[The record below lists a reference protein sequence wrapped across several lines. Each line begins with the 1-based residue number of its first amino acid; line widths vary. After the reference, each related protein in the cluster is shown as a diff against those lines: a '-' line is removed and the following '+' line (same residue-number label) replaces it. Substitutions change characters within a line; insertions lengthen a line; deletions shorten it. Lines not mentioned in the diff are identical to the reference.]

1 MPQRRVKKPEV
12 WINGSFAPFAHA
24 VSVYQGV
31 GGLRMNAAE
40 VQIDLGH
47 HGYNKRNIDRTLG
60 DGLGVTI
67 EVFTR
72 GASRVHLGVADR
84 EEARISGQESKT
96 LISTLPPRWF
106 GKTLWGQRQYNPG
119 SSRLRHPLVDD
130 TITFNP
136 IVDGKYEPN
145 MRTNF
150 LPGAGYNIFVDPG
163 ATKSQSSRNYHGIAN
178 GAHEW
183 RLADALK
190 YVCWESNPLEERI
203 LNPAVNGNGEVDG
216 MKLDQVLFNMTLR
229 TGGYLPETLDAL
241 LEPFG
246 YTWFVDVA
254 AGGKPQMHVMKLGEP
269 WTNLKTYLYL
279 QRPGSVVSIAE
290 SDTSELL
297 ALDIAHSDTDR
308 INAVRTR
315 GGRKL
320 IEATFELIPGW
331 DKQYDGYWHE
341 DQQNYLPAK
350 DEPAWKTSPHLQ
362 DVHRK
367 WVLNEAGDY
376 NTLRGV
382 STTDLS
388 VLLQQGIAEVFQN
401 PETWIVLPKRRRFHP
416 TLTCDKNGDPVG
428 TTHGVLVERW
438 AWEQGSQ
445 AKWVP
450 LNTEEDDHQSF
461 VLLDKE
467 CGIYFTGALVSHLM
481 RAGYIRGEARIR
493 VTATIELDTPI
504 ELSTPNVAGADRR
517 ELVIDFPTRFRHHYY
532 WEGQDAGK
540 ISQSSLWFGGNRADY
555 TTKAT
560 DQSEE
565 MLLFAVSLRDAWNMA
580 DVSGQATIEGVDL
593 RRFYLG
599 EAVLGVMPR
608 KFMFQAAASRWPQV
622 VGVTFDINGQQT
634 ILELRTTRPLDSDI
648 SRIISDKRARRV
660 RDELT

>member
-1 MPQRRVKKPEV
+1 
-12 WINGSFAPFAHA
+12 
-24 VSVYQGV
+24 
-31 GGLRMNAAE
+31 
-40 VQIDLGH
+40 
-47 HGYNKRNIDRTLG
+47 
-60 DGLGVTI
+60 
-67 EVFTR
+67 
-72 GASRVHLGVADR
+72 VHLGVADR

-461 VLLDKE
+461 CAARQGMRDLL
-467 CGIYFTGALVSHLM
+467 HR
-481 RAGYIRGEARIR
+481 RAG
-493 VTATIELDTPI
+493 
-504 ELSTPNVAGADRR
+504 VAPDAGRLHPRRGADPRDRHDRARHADRAVNAERRRRRPPRAGDRFSNPVSASLLLGGSGRRQDLAVVAVVRRQSRRLHDEGDRPVRGNAAVRRLPARRVEHGRR
-517 ELVIDFPTRFRHHYY
+517 ERSGDDRRRRPAAF
-532 WEGQDAGK
+532 
-540 ISQSSLWFGGNRADY
+540 
-555 TTKAT
+555 
-560 DQSEE
+560 
-565 MLLFAVSLRDAWNMA
+565 LLGR
-580 DVSGQATIEGVDL
+580 G
-593 RRFYLG
+593 
-599 EAVLGVMPR
+599 
-608 KFMFQAAASRWPQV
+608 
-622 VGVTFDINGQQT
+622 
-634 ILELRTTRPLDSDI
+634 
-648 SRIISDKRARRV
+648 RARRHAAEVHVSGGSQPLAAGRRRDV
-660 RDELT
+660 RHQRPANHSGAAHHPALGQRHQPDHFGQARAEGSR